1 MGMTIDIDGSIKEL
15 SKWRND
21 LNFDNG
27 DYCYGDDTTRHSL
40 DVAID
45 IMRKYLRLQA
55 DYETRLK
62 ADMVAMLD
70 ELDLELY
77 EQYEDTDSV
86 KVKYIRQ
93 SIQEKIDK
101 LKGERNED

>member
-1 MGMTIDIDGSIKEL
+1 MGMTIDEARTALGKERKYAL
-15 SKWRND
+15 HENKQA
-21 LNFDNG
+21 FDI
-27 DYCYGDDTTRHSL
+27 
-40 DVAID
+40 AID
-45 IMRKYLRLQA
+45 TMRKYQQLRA
-55 DYETRLK
+55 DYENRLK
-62 ADMVAMLD
+62 ADLVAMLD

-77 EQYEDTDSV
+77 EQYEDTDLV